1 MTQKRKVEIFTAGC
15 PVCEE
20 AVALVRRIACSSC
33 EIDVLDMRD
42 DAAATKAKSYGIRS
56 VPAVMIDGELA
67 SCCRHGGPDE
77 ASLRA
82 AGIGVARP

>member
-1 MTQKRKVEIFTAGC
+1 MPQKRKVEIFSAGC
-15 PVCEE
+15 PICEE
-20 AVALVRRIACSSC
+20 TVALVRRITCSSC

-42 DAAATKAKSYGIRS
+42 DAATTKAKSYGIRS
-56 VPAVMIDGELA
+56 VPAVVIDGQIA

-77 ASLRA
+77 GSLRA